1 MRCWIALH
9 LPWLI
14 LEIFRPVL
22 PPDGPAGMTSDAL
35 VVMDGEHVRMASAAA
50 RQAGIVPG
58 LRRAGVLAL
67 LPDAILRERDAQ
79 REQQRLETVA
89 LALLR
94 FSPQV
99 VLAGEHVVLVE
110 VSASLRLFGGLS
122 ALCRQV
128 GQTARLLG
136 HAARLAVAPTATGA
150 WLLARQSGSRQRR
163 HATDLAQLCALLD
176 DLPVSLL
183 GETAPHLGWLE
194 QLGCARLAD
203 MRRLPRAGLARRCG
217 QALVDEL
224 ARAYGDAPEM
234 PAWFQAPLQ
243 FEAQLALPA
252 RTAQVETLLFGARRL
267 LVQLAGWLAAHHQ
280 AVHAYELVLEHEPL
294 GRRTLPPTRVMVR
307 LAEPGAAP
315 AHLLNVLKEQLA
327 RHRLETPVLE
337 LRLCVSQVVPH
348 EPGNASLLPEP
359 GRARQEFVRLIE
371 RLNARLGEAQVS
383 QLALHDEHRPE
394 AAYRLLPYVV
404 SRPASATPGA
414 APGAIQA
421 SPKVRPVWLL
431 DSPRQLTMLGERPVH
446 GTPLRVLTH
455 AERIESGWWDGAAA
469 LRDYFIA
476 ADAQG
481 ALLWVY
487 RERQTSLGQAAWYLH
502 GLFG

>member
-1 MRCWIALH
+1 MAVRIGVIGAGALGFH
-9 LPWLI
+9 HTRI
-14 LEIFRPVL
+14 LR
-22 PPDGPAGMTSDAL
+22 D
-35 VVMDGEHVRMASAAA
+35 
-50 RQAGIVPG
+50 VPG
-58 LRRAGVLAL
+58 AELVGFHDSNPERAEKVSSELGVKAY
-67 LPDAILRERDAQ
+67 E
-79 REQQRLETVA
+79 LE
-89 LALLR
+89 
-94 FSPQV
+94 
-99 VLAGEHVVLVE
+99 
-110 VSASLRLFGGLS
+110 
-122 ALCRQV
+122 
-128 GQTARLLG
+128 
-136 HAARLAVAPTATGA
+136 
-150 WLLARQSGSRQRR
+150 
-163 HATDLAQLCALLD
+163 ALLD
-176 DLPVSLL
+176 AV
-183 GETAPHLGWLE
+183 
-194 QLGCARLAD
+194 
-203 MRRLPRAGLARRCG
+203 
-217 QALVDEL
+217 
-224 ARAYGDAPEM
+224 
-234 PAWFQAPLQ
+234 
-243 FEAQLALPA
+243 
-252 RTAQVETLLFGARRL
+252 
-267 LVQLAGWLAAHHQ
+267 Q
-280 AVHAYELVLEHEPL
+280 AVSVVV
-294 GRRTLPPTRVMVR
+294 PTPFHHKV
-307 LAEPGAAP
+307 AAP